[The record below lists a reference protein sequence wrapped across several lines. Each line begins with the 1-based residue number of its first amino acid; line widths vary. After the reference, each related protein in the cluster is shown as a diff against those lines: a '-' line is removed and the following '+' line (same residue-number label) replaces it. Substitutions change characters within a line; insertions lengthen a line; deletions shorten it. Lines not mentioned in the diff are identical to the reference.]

1 VCLLIRILLL
11 QIFNYGRIYG
21 AGLKFAQQLLM
32 KFNHQMKQAEA
43 QQKARTMFQATKGKR
58 VR

>member
-1 VCLLIRILLL
+1 MRL

-21 AGLKFAQQLLM
+21 AGQKFAKQLLM
-32 KFNHQMKQAEA
+32 KFNHQLQEKEA
-43 QQKARTMFQATKGKR
+43 QLKAKTMFQATKGKR